1 MITRGQRIRR
11 ERERRR
17 LSREELAKAT
27 GVALRTIGRIEK
39 DDSPGSPNIAVLE
52 NWLGLGEQPTSETA
66 DADGTDRERVLREID
81 DVTFWHEAARR
92 AIRNAAHARLP
103 LPAEDLDF
111 FTEDAP
117 RESLIKIDDPTERKA

>member
-52 NWLGLGEQPTSETA
+52 NWLGLGEQSTSEA
-66 DADGTDRERVLREID
+66 DDADGTDWERVLREID
-81 DVTFWHEAARR
+81 DVTFWNEATRR

-103 LPAEDLDF
+103 LPTEDLDF

-117 RESLIKIDDPTERKA
+117 RDGLIKIDDPTERKA